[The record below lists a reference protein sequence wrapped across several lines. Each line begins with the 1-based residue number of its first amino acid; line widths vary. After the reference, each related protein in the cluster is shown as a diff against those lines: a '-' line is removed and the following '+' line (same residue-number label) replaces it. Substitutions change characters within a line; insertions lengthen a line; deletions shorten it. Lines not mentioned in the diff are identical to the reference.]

1 MGHSTLTLLFPG
13 AHHPHM
19 NLLSGMH
26 IFIPMVVVPLLSTP
40 SLSRD
45 SSRPPL
51 AACSLPICDFG
62 TRNNRDSTNHVFVIE
77 NKGDQP
83 LVISQV
89 RSGCGCTQT
98 VLSTNTIAPGT
109 AATLRATLNL
119 RGYAGPKRVSI
130 YLHTNDPSHPV
141 LQCQFT
147 GIAVPDMEI
156 TPHDYHMTAVA
167 SQFPLRPLSIT
178 VANKTSSPL
187 NIKGL
192 SWRGTAM
199 PLEVTT
205 NDPGRS
211 YTLVI
216 GPFSKPDAATI
227 QSTLILATDHPLYPG
242 IEIPGSISLAA
253 NLKAYPAEL
262 MFRTA
267 TPPADP
273 RYLVIRSTNR
283 QPFTILSVS
292 ASNTNLPCSV
302 QSKKPDWARI
312 RVGPFPAG
320 IQLAGTIIT
329 IRTDL
334 QEGESVEVPL
344 IIETQQ

>member
-1 MGHSTLTLLFPG
+1 
-13 AHHPHM
+13 M
-19 NLLSGMH
+19 NLLSGMP
-26 IFIPMVVVPLLSTP
+26 IFIPMVVLAILSAT
-40 SLSRD
+40 SLTLG
-45 SSRPPL
+45 SSNPPL
-51 AACSLPICDFG
+51 AACRFPVCDFG
-62 TRNNRDSTNHVFVIE
+62 TRSNRESTNHVFVIE

-109 AATLRATLNL
+109 AATLKANLTL
-119 RGYAGPKRVSI
+119 RGYVGPKRISI

-156 TPHDYHMTAVA
+156 TPRDYHMTAIA

-187 NIKGL
+187 NIKGV
-192 SWRGTAM
+192 SWRGAAM

-216 GPFSKPDAATI
+216 GPFSKPDTSTV
-227 QSTLILATDHPLYPG
+227 QSTLILATDHPLYPS

-253 NLKAYPAEL
+253 NLKAYPPEL
-262 MFRTA
+262 LFRTA
-267 TPPADP
+267 TPTADP
-273 RYLVIRSTNR
+273 RYVVIRSTNR

-292 ASNTNLPCSV
+292 ASNTNLPCTI

-312 RVGPFPAG
+312 RVGPCPAG
-320 IQLAGTIIT
+320 IQLPGTVIT

-334 QEGESVEVPL
+334 QENESIDVP
-344 IIETQQ
+344 IVIETQK